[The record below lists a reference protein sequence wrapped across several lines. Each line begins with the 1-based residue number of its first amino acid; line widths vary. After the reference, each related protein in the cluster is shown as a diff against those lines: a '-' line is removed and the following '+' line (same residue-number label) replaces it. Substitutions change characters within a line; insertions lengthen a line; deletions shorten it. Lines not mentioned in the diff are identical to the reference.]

1 VQYRLYY
8 DDVYLIEGKLKYE
21 LIFKDHE
28 KEGCK
33 IVFKPPRLP
42 SLEIIARIVERA
54 IVHKAKRL
62 KYFADWNK
70 DIKIGS

>member
-1 VQYRLYY
+1 ML
-8 DDVYLIEGKLKYE
+8 
-21 LIFKDHE
+21 KDHE

-33 IVFKPPRLP
+33 IVFEPPRLP
-42 SLEIIARIVERA
+42 SSEIIARIVERA
-54 IVHKAKRL
+54 IMRKAKLL